1 MAESTFC
8 KKKNWVYRAG
18 LLEVL
23 NVDVSRDF
31 FDLFYQ
37 NLFIIATGP
46 TSLRFPYNVIA
57 FNYFDG
63 YLVHQ
68 VGIFSALGLL

>member
-1 MAESTFC
+1 MLMFPGIFST
-8 KKKNWVYRAG
+8 Y
-18 LLEVL
+18 
-23 NVDVSRDF
+23 
-31 FDLFYQ
+31 FYQ
-37 NLFIIATGP
+37 NVFIITTGP
-46 TSLRFPYNVIA
+46 TSLRFPYNLIA